1 MNTKQRPLPAISLG
15 GIITNGFTSF
25 SLSLFSSPAIVKK
38 EASNRQFTVHP
49 CAHVTSLWAR
59 KTETTFT

>member
-1 MNTKQRPLPAISLG
+1 MNTKQPALPAVSLG
-15 GIITNGFTSF
+15 GIITTGLTSF
-25 SLSLFSSPAIVKK
+25 SFFVSSPAFVKK
-38 EASNRQFTVHP
+38 EASNRRLTVHP